1 MLRRVSIPRRRTD
14 AASCRGNAS
23 AQIFRQRV
31 PEATGWSRFTKG
43 LTYYCSLAIW
53 PGAERRSHE
62 TCLYYTFRDDHGAGC
77 SLAGGGA
84 ARDARNASEIA
95 GFCIAVLQV
104 RIHLSPADSPSL
116 TGTSTRRSR
125 TPVFLAGVRA
135 MGGARSAE
143 TGSGRRHGAYPRQRL
158 CWTKFQYRWASDA
171 VQRGRSSCRAK
182 PVLTQP
188 VKRSRAPFV
197 ARAR

>member
-104 RIHLSPADSPSL
+104 RIHLSPAKSRANSSTDVEAARFSEIKRTPEQHAL
-116 TGTSTRRSR
+116 AAYGQPRFRCDHRPPLSTRELLGHERCAFR
-125 TPVFLAGVRA
+125 RRA
-135 MGGARSAE
+135 
-143 TGSGRRHGAYPRQRL
+143 
-158 CWTKFQYRWASDA
+158 
-171 VQRGRSSCRAK
+171 
-182 PVLTQP
+182 
-188 VKRSRAPFV
+188 
-197 ARAR
+197 